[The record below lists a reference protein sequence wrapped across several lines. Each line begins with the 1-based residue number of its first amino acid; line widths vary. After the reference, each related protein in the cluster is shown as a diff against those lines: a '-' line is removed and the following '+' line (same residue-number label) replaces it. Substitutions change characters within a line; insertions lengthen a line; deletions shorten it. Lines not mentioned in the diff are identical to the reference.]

1 MQLDFKNMQGS
12 PLAVRRAVGQAPS
25 EKRLE
30 VLKQF
35 YPQAQTAQQLFA
47 KNPSIPEVL
56 GVTLEDVGK
65 DNFFYVDNGK
75 LEIFN
80 KPGFFRG
87 KFPFV
92 DTGDIEE
99 RGRDVASALGGI
111 VGGSTAI
118 IGGQLGPQM
127 ATPEEIYTVPTG
139 AALGSEIAARGYDVL
154 VDLTSGVNIP
164 NRGFVNETKRSATNI
179 ATEYGVGQIADVGI
193 DAIRGIIKSGGQMVS
208 GIKPSQIID
217 DLNILG
223 IDPTF
228 GLLSNRRSI
237 SNIEEVLL
245 GNPFAADT
253 LIKQRNRLLGDIKNA
268 SERISSKYGVA
279 SKDSEEAGFLIQNA
293 VQNARQKFKA
303 RQDTLYG
310 AAYDAAGNVTSDL
323 KNLKELKDFLS
334 NQKSLAPSTLGQDIS
349 PAINQINRILR
360 DATANNN
367 ALPLDILRGIRTQ
380 IGKNLGPIKG
390 KVRIAKEGD
399 EYLSSIYS
407 ALTKDMNDAVKL
419 ADNPN
424 ALALLQKADRYTRI
438 NNNLNVRKVFDE
450 IDKRKLPSQVYD
462 FATQGSDAGA
472 TRINAILRNLNAEE
486 KGALAA
492 TIFGKLGY
500 KKNVNPDDASFSVAT
515 FLTNWKKLNPK
526 AKQALFGAGKYRE
539 AANEINSLIRI
550 MDVVDE
556 AGKSENISRTATK
569 LLNASTLNSLLVA
582 GGAVGYGVFGGA
594 GSQVALAGAGGL
606 TTIALAPSLAADLIT
621 SPKFI
626 RWLKGTT
633 QAVTKNPNQLGVQ
646 LARLGVI
653 AERDSELAPAINEY
667 LNNMAI
673 TLTLPKPQDNQQGQ

>member
-1 MQLDFKNMQGS
+1 MQGS
-12 PLAVRRAVGQAPS
+12 PLAVRRAVGQAP
-25 EKRLE
+25 EENRLD

-35 YPQAQTAQQLFA
+35 YPKAKTAEEFFNL
-47 KNPSIPEVL
+47 NPKIKETL
-56 GVTLEDVGK
+56 GVSLDDVGK
-65 DNFFYVDNGK
+65 NNFFYLDNGK

-80 KPGFFRG
+80 KPGFFRS

-99 RGRDVASALGGI
+99 SGRDVASGLGGI
-111 VGGSTAI
+111 IGGSTAI
-118 IGGQLGPQM
+118 IGGQLGPQV
-127 ATPEEIYTVPTG
+127 ATPEEIYTVPAG
-139 AALGSEIAARGYDVL
+139 AALGSEMGARAYDVL

-164 NRGFVNETKRSATNI
+164 NRGFVNEVKRSATNI
-179 ATEYGVGQIADVGI
+179 ATEYGVGQMADVGI
-193 DAIRGIIKSGGQMVS
+193 DAIRSIIKSGGQMVS
-208 GIKPSQIID
+208 GIKPSQIIN

-237 SNIEEVLL
+237 ANIEEVLL

-253 LIKQRNRLLGDIKNA
+253 LIKQRNRLLNDIKNA
-268 SERISSKYGVA
+268 SERISTKYGVA

-303 RQDTLYG
+303 RQNTLYG
-310 AAYDAAGNVTSDL
+310 AAYDAAGDVGTNLSS
-323 KNLKELKDFLS
+323 LKELKTNLQSQLDA
-334 NQKSLAPSTLGQDIS
+334 APTTLKGDIQ
-349 PAINQINRILR
+349 PVINQINGIIK
-360 DATANNN
+360 DSNANNGV
-367 ALPLDILRGIRTQ
+367 LPLSVLRTIRTQ

-424 ALALLQKADRYTRI
+424 ALALLSKADRYTRM

-450 IDKRKLPSQVYD
+450 IDRRKLPSQVYD

-472 TRINAILRNLNAEE
+472 SRINSILRNLNGEE
-486 KGALAA
+486 RGALAA

-500 KKNVNPDDASFSVAT
+500 KKNVSDDTAFSVAT

-569 LLNASTLNSLLVA
+569 LLNASTLNSLLIA
-582 GGAVGYGVFGGA
+582 GGAVTYGVFGGA
-594 GSQVALAGAGGL
+594 GSQYALAGAGTL
-606 TTIALAPSLAADLIT
+606 TTVALAPAAAAELIT

-653 AERDSELAPAINEY
+653 AERDSDLAPAINEY

-673 TLTLPKPQDNQQGQ
+673 TLTLPKPEPEQNQQAN